1 MQDGDG
7 MQQIR
12 EGFAEHSS
20 DDLVRSVDIQA
31 ATGLVLRWALE
42 DISVQ
47 ELLERTL
54 DLILSISWLSF
65 EGRGSIHLRHPGDGV
80 LVMRAQQGLAEEV
93 KRRCSRVQVGECL
106 CGAAAERA
114 ELVFAD
120 CVDGRHLDVAGEV
133 PHGHYI
139 VPIVTGKVVLGVI
152 NVYLRE
158 GRARDAVE
166 EQFLTGIADALAGVL
181 QRRRAET
188 RLRESEARLSAIVES
203 FDGLLY
209 VCDKDYT
216 IEFMNE
222 RFQELIGRD
231 PTGETCYV
239 AIHGLE
245 EPCSWCVSDK
255 VFSGETLR
263 WELRLGLDDHYY
275 LVLNRPIVHPD
286 GSMSKLSMA
295 TDITERRAAEEALE
309 ANMKELEDTFAGVVY
324 ALASTTS
331 QRDPYTALHQD
342 RVARLACAIAEEM
355 GLDEDTIEGI
365 RVAGLLHDIGKI
377 AVPSEILTKPGTL
390 NDMEMGIIHTHSTVS
405 SELLQR
411 VPFRWP
417 IATVVEQH
425 HERLD
430 GTGYPMGLHGDEI
443 LLEARILAVADV
455 VEAMASH
462 RPYRPALGVEKAL
475 DEVASQGGIK
485 FDPRV
490 VEACITVV
498 TRRGFEL

>member
-1 MQDGDG
+1 MEGDG
-7 MQQIR
+7 TQQIR
-12 EGFAEHSS
+12 EGFAEHGT
-20 DDLVRSVDIQA
+20 DDLARSVDIQA

-42 DISVQ
+42 DITVQ

-65 EGRGSIHLRHPGDGV
+65 EARGSIHLVQPGDGI
-80 LVMRAQQGLAEEV
+80 LVMRAQQGLAESV
-93 KRRCSRVQVGECL
+93 KRRCSRVSIGECL
-106 CGAAAERA
+106 CGAAALSNEI
-114 ELVFAD
+114 VFAD
-120 CVDGRHLDVAGEV
+120 RVDGRHLDVPGEV

-139 VPIVTGKVVLGVI
+139 VPISTNEVVLGVI
-152 NVYLRE
+152 NIYLRE
-158 GRARDAVE
+158 GRSRDAIE

-181 QRRRAET
+181 QRRRAES
-188 RLRESEARLSAIVES
+188 RLRESEARLSAIVAAY
-203 FDGLLY
+203 DGLLY
-209 VCDKDYT
+209 MCDKHYV

-222 RFQELIGRD
+222 RFQGLIGHD
-231 PTGETCYV
+231 PTGEICHK
-239 AIHGLE
+239 AIHGLD

-255 VFSGETLR
+255 VFAGETER
-263 WELRLGLDDHYY
+263 WELRLGLDDRYY
-275 LVLNRPIVHPD
+275 MVLNRPIVHPD

-309 ANMKELEDTFAGVVY
+309 RSVQELEETFAGVVH
-324 ALASTTS
+324 ALGSTTS

-355 GLDEDTIEGI
+355 GLDEDAIEGI
-365 RVAGLLHDIGKI
+365 RVAGLLHDVGKI
-377 AVPSEILTKPGTL
+377 AVPSEILTKPGAL
-390 NDMEMGIIHTHSTVS
+390 NEMEMGIIHTHSTVS
-405 SELLQR
+405 RELLQR

-417 IATVVEQH
+417 IADVVQQH

-443 LLEARILAVADV
+443 LVQARILAVADV

-475 DEVASQGGIK
+475 DEVASQAGTK
-485 FDPRV
+485 FDPRA
-490 VEACITVV
+490 VEACITVM